1 MKNKIALFGFFL
13 LAAALVAQTP
23 QAAGPMGNEW
33 ENPRV
38 FSVNAEKPHATF
50 VPFADER
57 GARTGDKS
65 ASPFFKSLNGEWK
78 FKWVERPGDVPA
90 GFFRP
95 DFDDASWKMI
105 PVPANV
111 EFQGYGIPIY
121 VNMSYEWVKAPAQP
135 NPPHIPHD
143 FNPTSCYRQSFTVP
157 AEWADKEVF
166 IHFGAVKSAFYIW
179 VNGRY
184 VGYSE
189 DSKTPAEWNLTRFLK
204 AGANIV
210 ALEVLR
216 WSDGSYLECQDFFR
230 LSGIERDVYLT
241 AAPKLHIRD
250 FWADATLDEK
260 YTDGRLNVTVDLGN
274 AFPGLRT
281 GRAVVDLKLLDAGGR
296 TVLSR
301 SSGPVDMNGKAAAA
315 AVLDA
320 LLAAPKK
327 WTAETPD
334 LYSLLLTL
342 KDGAGMVLETA
353 SCKVG
358 FRKVEIKDGRLL
370 VNGVPITLKGVNR
383 HEHDPLS
390 AHVISEASMRKDLA
404 LMKQN
409 NINAVRTCHYPNDP
423 RWYEL
428 CDEYGLY
435 VMDEANIESHG
446 MGYGDKSLAKNPDW
460 GPAHLDRTVRMVERD
475 KNHPSII
482 IWSLGNEAG
491 DGINFEADAAWIHGR
506 DKTRPV
512 HYERAELRSYV
523 DIYSTMYS
531 DITELET
538 YGLKKQSRPFIMCE
552 YAHAMGNSTGNLQD
566 YWDVIEKY
574 PNLQGAF
581 VWDWV
586 DQGYYM
592 KTAQGLPFW
601 GYGGDWG
608 PPGTPSDRNF
618 CCNGLVG
625 PDRTPHP
632 GLYELKKVY
641 QNVKIKDGA
650 GPGGKLQ
657 LVVANKFAF
666 INLDRFEIA
675 WTLLKDGKTVLA
687 EGLIKNPDIA
697 PGRTA
702 VFDLE
707 TPALAAKPGEEYFLN
722 AAVRTPNDKCV
733 PLVPSGWEIARE
745 QFPQN
750 VFAPASSETTAA
762 FPALALDQAGP
773 QAVIKGTDFIIKF
786 DKTTGMLAA
795 WEFRGKPL
803 LRTGLEPNFWRGP
816 TDNDFG
822 NMMPNRL
829 AVWRTAGRNRIL
841 DRFAAKALKPGI
853 VQATA
858 VYRLKDIDA
867 ILTLVYTIQGDGEI
881 AVHCAFAPTRRNLPE
896 IPRIG
901 LALSL
906 PGEFK
911 NVTWYG
917 RGPQDN
923 YIDRK
928 TAAFVGVYADSV
940 AKSEVPYVSIQE
952 YGNRTDCRW
961 AALTDDQGWG
971 LKAIGLPQFDF
982 SALPYTS
989 EDLTQDNRGDKHPA
1003 DIARRDFV
1011 TLNLDYG
1018 QMGVGGD
1025 DSWGAQVH
1033 AQYKL
1038 FPREY
1043 EYGFRLR
1050 PVGPAK

>member
-1 MKNKIALFGFFL
+1 MKLKIAAFGLCF
-13 LAAALVAQTP
+13 LAAALVAQAP
-23 QAAGPMGNEW
+23 QSAGPRGDEW

-50 VPFADER
+50 VPFADEK
-57 GARTGDKS
+57 GALAGDRK
-65 ASPFFKSLNGEWK
+65 ASPFFKSLNGDWK

-95 DFDDASWKMI
+95 DFNDAAWKTI

-121 VNMSYEWVKAPAQP
+121 VNMSYEWVKPPAQP
-135 NPPHIPHD
+135 DPPHIPHD
-143 FNPTSCYRQSFTVP
+143 YNPTSCYRQTFAIPPDWT
-157 AEWADKEVF
+157 DKEVF

-189 DSKTPAEWNLTRFLK
+189 DSKTPAEWNITRFLK
-204 AGANIV
+204 TGANSV

-230 LSGIERDVYLT
+230 LSGIERDVYLA

-250 FWADATLDEK
+250 FWADASLDDR
-260 YTDGRLNVTVDLGN
+260 YADGKLTVTVDLKN
-274 AFPGLRT
+274 AAAGLRA
-281 GRAVVDLKLLDAGGR
+281 GRAVVDLKLLDASGQ
-296 TVLSR
+296 TVLSKTANR
-301 SSGPVDMNGKAAAA
+301 VDMNGKDSGS

-320 LLAAPKK
+320 VLAAPKK

-334 LYSLLLTL
+334 LYGLVLIL
-342 KDGAGMVLETA
+342 KDGAGQVLETA
-353 SCKVG
+353 GCKVG

-370 VNGVPITLKGVNR
+370 INGVPIFLKGVNR
-383 HEHDPLS
+383 HEHDPLT
-390 AHVISEASMRKDLA
+390 AHVISEESMWKDLA
-404 LMKQN
+404 LMKQF

-435 VMDEANIESHG
+435 VVDEANIESHG
-446 MGYGDKSLAKNPDW
+446 MGYGEKSLAKNPDW

-475 KNHPSII
+475 KNHPSVV

-512 HYERAELRSYV
+512 HYERAERRSYV
-523 DIYSTMYS
+523 DITSTMYS
-531 DITELET
+531 GIEELET
-538 YGLKKQSRPFIMCE
+538 YGLKKQDRPLIMCE

-581 VWDWV
+581 IWDWV
-586 DQGYYM
+586 DQGFYM
-592 KTAQGLPFW
+592 KTAKGEPYW

-618 CCNGLVG
+618 CCNGLVA

-632 GLYELKKVY
+632 GLYEVQKVY
-641 QNVKIKDGA
+641 QYVKFRDGA
-650 GPGGKLQ
+650 APGGKRQ
-657 LVVANKFAF
+657 LVVTNNYAF
-666 INLDRFEIA
+666 INLDRFEIV
-675 WTLLKDGKTVLA
+675 WTLLKNGKSVLA
-687 EGLIKNPDIA
+687 ESVIKNPDIA
-697 PGRTA
+697 PGQTR
-702 VFDLE
+702 VFDLD
-707 TPALAAKPGEEYFLN
+707 TSALAAKPGEEYFLN
-722 AAVRTPNDKCV
+722 VAVRTPDDKTIA
-733 PLVPSGWEIARE
+733 LVPKGWEIARE
-745 QFPQN
+745 QFGLS
-750 VFAPASSETTAA
+750 VFAPAAPEVAGPY
-762 FPALALDQAGP
+762 PALALDQTGP
-773 QAVIKGTDFIIKF
+773 EAVIKGGDFVLKF
-786 DKTTGMLAA
+786 DKATGLLAA
-795 WEFRGKPL
+795 WEFRGHAFIRKGP
-803 LRTGLEPNFWRGP
+803 EPNFWRAP

-822 NMMPNRL
+822 NGMPNRL
-829 AVWRTAGRNRIL
+829 AVWRKAGESRT
-841 DRFAAKALKPGI
+841 FEHFEAKALKPGI

-858 VYRLKDIDA
+858 AYKLKDVDGR
-867 ILTLVYTIQGDGEI
+867 LTLIYTVRGDGGVIVRYE
-881 AVHCAFAPTRRNLPE
+881 FAPARPNLPE
-896 IPRIG
+896 IPRVG
-901 LALSL
+901 LTLSL

-911 NVTWYG
+911 TIDWYG
-917 RGPQDN
+917 RGPQEN

-928 TAAFVGVYADSV
+928 TSAFVGIYRDSV
-940 AKSEVPYVSIQE
+940 DKSAVPYVSIQE
-952 YGNRTDCRW
+952 YGNRTECRW
-961 AALTDDQGWG
+961 ASLTDSRGWG
-971 LKAIGLPQFDF
+971 LMAIGMPQFDF
-982 SALPYTS
+982 SALPYTA
-989 EDLTQDNRGDKHPA
+989 EDLTQEKRGDKHPA

-1025 DSWGAQVH
+1025 DSWGAPIH
-1033 AQYKL
+1033 PQYKL

-1043 EYGFRLR
+1043 KYAVLLR
-1050 PVGPAK
+1050 PFGPGK